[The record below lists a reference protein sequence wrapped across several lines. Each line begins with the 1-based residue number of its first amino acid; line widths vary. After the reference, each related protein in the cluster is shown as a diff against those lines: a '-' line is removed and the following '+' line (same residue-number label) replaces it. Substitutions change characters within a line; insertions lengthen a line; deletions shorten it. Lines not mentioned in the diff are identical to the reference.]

1 MVDKNQIEKLSD
13 VITKEITKI
22 NGTAAE
28 TRDRINSFIAKHNEN
43 IGKLNEKDNALQN
56 KIEGLKSISQ
66 ANSDRIQRE
75 VNGKLVVLKEEYIA
89 TTSSL
94 RTETQT
100 LTQSLQVS
108 KSQQVSIEKRVNEID
123 SGNQQLLE
131 KILAVNKIWRES
143 ARN

>member
-1 MVDKNQIEKLSD
+1 M
-13 VITKEITKI
+13 
-22 NGTAAE
+22 
-28 TRDRINSFIAKHNEN
+28 
-43 IGKLNEKDNALQN
+43 
-56 KIEGLKSISQ
+56 
-66 ANSDRIQRE
+66 
-75 VNGKLVVLKEEYIA
+75 NGKLVVLKEEYIA

-131 KILAVNKIWRES
+131 KILAVNKTWREKCKELIPTLAIS
-143 ARN
+143 QTKSCLLKMRLNYLIIYLSRLEYV

>member
-13 VITKEITKI
+13 VITKGITKI

-66 ANSDRIQRE
+66 ANSDRI
-75 VNGKLVVLKEEYIA
+75 
-89 TTSSL
+89 
-94 RTETQT
+94 
-100 LTQSLQVS
+100 
-108 KSQQVSIEKRVNEID
+108 
-123 SGNQQLLE
+123 
-131 KILAVNKIWRES
+131 
-143 ARN
+143 

>member
-1 MVDKNQIEKLSD
+1 MEIIEQQTQAKFSNWNTERKYLAIMVDKNQIEKLSD

-22 NGTAAE
+22 NGTDAE

-56 KIEGLKSISQ
+56 KIEDLKSISQ

-108 KSQQVSIEKRVNEID
+108 KSQQVSIE
-123 SGNQQLLE
+123 
-131 KILAVNKIWRES
+131 RE
-143 ARN
+143 